1 MSIPL
6 LDIHIKYLVE
16 YTIKVV
22 RSNPD
27 KYLKEIFG
35 DARLAPHDNL
45 YGNRMLDSVKKWIET
60 TKINVVLGYDLSQME
75 LPAVTVNLASSSPS
89 LPFLGDVG
97 DILEEEVVQYDQ
109 EIVVDDFQAESLEY
123 SEDKLFR
130 YLELKDSMDPAKAEL
145 VLPGLHLKD
154 AKDQEFLIGFDDY
167 KNKLTVSELSI
178 PVADIDA
185 STLKVVSPLKQ
196 RRYRGGVMQFQDT
209 VSVTIH
215 THQNRNEGT
224 YLWAIVIW
232 GLLKFRPLLI
242 ETFGYDLAMPS
253 SSDLSIDPS
262 YMGNA
267 VWVRQVT
274 LTGKTV
280 WSWEGPKM
288 QDIIGMLLTINVGR
302 REDK

>member
-6 LDIHIKYLVE
+6 LDLHIKYLVD

-22 RSNPD
+22 RADPD

-45 YGNRMLDSVKKWIET
+45 YGNRLLDSVKKWIET

-75 LPAVTVNLASSSPS
+75 LPAVTVNLSSSSPVQ
-89 LPFLGDVG
+89 PFLGDAG
-97 DILEEEVVQYDQ
+97 DINEEDIQPYEQDV
-109 EIVVDDFQAESLEY
+109 IVGDFQAKSLEP
-123 SEDKLFR
+123 SGDRKVL
-130 YLELKDSMDPAKAEL
+130 YLELKDDMDPAKAEL
-145 VLPGLHLKD
+145 VLPGLHIRD
-154 AKDQEFLIGFDDY
+154 AQDQEFLIGFDDEED
-167 KNKLTVSELSI
+167 KLTISELSI
-178 PVADIDA
+178 PLDNLDA
-185 STLKVVSPLKQ
+185 SVLKVVSPLKQ

-209 VSVTIH
+209 VSLAVH
-215 THQNRNEGT
+215 THQNRNEGV
-224 YLWAIVIW
+224 YLWAILVW

-242 ETFGYDLAMPS
+242 ETFGYDLAIPS
-253 SSDLSIDPS
+253 SSDLAIDPS

-280 WSWEGPKM
+280 WSWEGPRL
-288 QDIIGMLLTINVGR
+288 QDVVGMLLTVNAGR
-302 REDK
+302 RNDP